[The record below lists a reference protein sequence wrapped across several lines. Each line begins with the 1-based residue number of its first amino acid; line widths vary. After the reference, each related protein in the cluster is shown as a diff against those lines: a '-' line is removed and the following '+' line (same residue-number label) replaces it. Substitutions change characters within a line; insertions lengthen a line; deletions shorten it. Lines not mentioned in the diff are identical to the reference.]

1 MPFKLSDIGEGIAE
15 VQVKEWHV
23 KVGDRVAQFDALC
36 EVQSDKASV
45 TITSRF
51 DGTIAAIHHKVDAIA
66 RVGQPL
72 CDIDVGDDGR
82 AKDEVKAEQTPTTAA
97 VQTEQP
103 RHASEETVT
112 SSGKVLA
119 TPAVRRIAMENA
131 VGFYIFVSHCRSV
144 SWTCRA
150 VARMDEC

>member
-1 MPFKLSDIGEGIAE
+1 MRACD
-15 VQVKEWHV
+15 VRVTRVCRHV
-23 KVGDRVAQFDALC
+23 KVGDTVSQFDALC

-51 DGTIAAIHHKVDAIA
+51 DGTIACIHHAVDATA

-72 CDIDVGDDGR
+72 CDIDVKDAEGAVETAQP
-82 AKDEVKAEQTPTTAA
+82 AKQASTPSQQQKPAHA
-97 VQTEQP
+97 TEQ
-103 RHASEETVT
+103 TVT

-131 VGFYIFVSHCRSV
+131 VRRARARLCTPCGVDCRFAWSTSPPPAKMV
-144 SWTCRA
+144 
-150 VARMDEC
+150 VY